1 MLDALA
7 RERKITNAPVP
18 VPNADP
24 SFFMLRLILSV
35 VLSIAL
41 WAALLYGV
49 WLTYFLPMFP
59 KMPGMLQVLVCAIPF
74 SVFAYCSGLFG
85 MTQSFV
91 SRKLGIEDFWHE
103 D

>member
-1 MLDALA
+1 MLDAPA
-7 RERKITNAPVP
+7 RSTHALVP

-49 WLTYFLPMFP
+49 WFACFLPMFP
-59 KMPGMLQVLVCAIPF
+59 KMPGMLQVSVCAIPF
-74 SVFAYCSGLFG
+74 CAVAYCSGLYG
-85 MTQSFV
+85 ITQSFF